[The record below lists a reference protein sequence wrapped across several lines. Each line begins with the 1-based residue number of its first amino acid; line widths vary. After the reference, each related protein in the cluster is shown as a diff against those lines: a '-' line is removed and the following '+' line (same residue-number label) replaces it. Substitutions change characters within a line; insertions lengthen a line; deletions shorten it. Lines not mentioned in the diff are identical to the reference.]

1 MIILPSCIFQEYKL
15 KKTFTENEIISST
28 FLFFFINLGPFFK
41 RRWRM
46 CGWLN
51 CSLTLCPYV
60 CPPTLGLRRWTY
72 GSLNYKLYKIKFISK
87 PAFSLINISFKLK
100 EDEIKDKNYQRICN
114 RDNIFYNHFCL
125 TLWQIVYFKICTRT

>member
-15 KKTFTENEIISST
+15 KKTFMENEIISST
-28 FLFFFINLGPFFK
+28 FFFVINLGPFFK